1 MSAPHLLLRRLPKVL
16 RKEALR
22 QKELDSFVSNYPLS
36 DFIDFSLDTGGPI
49 TIGPRQGISVANPY
63 DVELIWVLLI
73 ILENHFPIVA
83 GQHTW
88 VSFGRISGASHKT
101 QKEKRGNYGKH
112 ERSAR

>member
-49 TIGPRQGISVANPY
+49 TIGPRQGVSVAHSY
-63 DVELIWVLLI
+63 DVELIWVLLL

-83 GQHTW
+83 DLPPVFVPVFKLELNPILNYF
-88 VSFGRISGASHKT
+88 VSAEAIES
-101 QKEKRGNYGKH
+101 
-112 ERSAR
+112 